1 MPEPHLII
9 LSICFLLLLAYLFDV
24 SSSKTRVPSVLLL
37 LFVGW
42 LSKVIVK
49 ILNVSIPDLS
59 FVLPVLGTIGL
70 ILIVLEGSLELE
82 LNRSKLPLI
91 GKIILFSL
99 LPVLILSFA
108 LALIFRHLK
117 DVPFEVAFANSV
129 PFAVISSSVAISGA
143 KDLEPKDREFIIYES
158 SMSDIFGVVIF
169 NFLMFNDNGI
179 KIKSLVS
186 FAFETLFVLI
196 IAYVMTLVLAFLLS
210 RIKHHVKFIP
220 IIVIIIAIYSISKIY
235 HLPALI
241 LILIFGLFLGNI
253 DKIKVKEADKYFH
266 LLQIE
271 VLIDE
276 VRRFK
281 ELTIELTFLV
291 RSLFFLLFGY
301 SIDTGALLNPKA
313 VVWSIGISALIYA
326 LRFIFI
332 KTFGLNPK
340 PILLIAPRGLITILL
355 FISVPVS
362 FRIDLVDELITQVIV
377 LTSLVMMFGTM
388 KGRVSGSAT
397 DKV

>member
-108 LALIFRHLK
+108 VALIFRYLK
-117 DVPFEVAFANSV
+117 DVPFEVAFANSI

-179 KIKSLVS
+179 RIKSLVS

-281 ELTIELTFLV
+281 ELTIELSFLV
-291 RSLFFLLFGY
+291 RSLFFLLFG
-301 SIDTGALLNPKA
+301 
-313 VVWSIGISALIYA
+313 
-326 LRFIFI
+326 
-332 KTFGLNPK
+332 
-340 PILLIAPRGLITILL
+340 
-355 FISVPVS
+355 
-362 FRIDLVDELITQVIV
+362 
-377 LTSLVMMFGTM
+377 
-388 KGRVSGSAT
+388 
-397 DKV
+397 